1 MGHLKYCI
9 EGLGH
14 LTTSLVAQTETGL
27 HMDQSPEGRGL
38 QLERCFYLYISIQD
52 RQLGWT
58 VDETTTEVTS
68 TYR

>member
-1 MGHLKYCI
+1 
-9 EGLGH
+9 
-14 LTTSLVAQTETGL
+14 
-27 HMDQSPEGRGL
+27 MDQSPEGRGL